1 MAEKKSLLSKVRAA
15 VKKVTA
21 KPQVKK
27 TATKSK
33 VTAKP
38 QVKKTATKS
47 KVTAKPQVKKTA
59 TKSKVTAK
67 PQVKK
72 TATKSKVTAK
82 SVSGLKQFK
91 TYTPKASEKYMS
103 KSQITHFK
111 KILNDWK
118 VELSTELSRTVS
130 HMQTDV
136 TTYADPNDRA
146 SQESEMAL
154 ELRNRDRE
162 RKLIKKINETLKN
175 IDEDE
180 YGYCMG
186 CGEEIGT
193 E

>member
-15 VKKVTA
+15 VQKVTA

-82 SVSGLKQFK
+82 PQAKKTATKSKVTAKSVSGLKQFK
-91 TYTPKASEKYMS
+91 SYTPKKNEKYMS
-103 KSQITHFK
+103 KSQISHFK

-162 RKLIKKINETLKN
+162 RKLIKKINETIKK
-175 IDEDE
+175 
-180 YGYCMG
+180 Y
-186 CGEEIGT
+186 
-193 E
+193 